1 MTISRGKELRFCHG
15 LRTSNSTFLSY
26 SILRKLQHGRVSTPP
41 ADAPE
46 SLGLIFSQ
54 NRKSAEYLLGE
65 LAAGGL
71 LIQLCL
77 CKPVAEDSMRVRKE
91 ARGAA
96 STYTLA
102 DALMSSACSREVV
115 SEKSLLRREVMQ
127 IIWRLQRAWKQLGS
141 LYQRICQSCPLEELP
156 ASSWPLLTLLS
167 RSK

>member
-1 MTISRGKELRFCHG
+1 MTISQGKELRFHHG
-15 LRTSNSTFLSY
+15 LRTGNSTFLSY

-41 ADAPE
+41 ADAQE

-77 CKPVAEDSMRVRKE
+77 CKLVAEDSMRVGKE
-91 ARGAA
+91 AGGAE

-102 DALMSSACSREVV
+102 DALMSSACWEVV
-115 SEKSLLRREVMQ
+115 SQKFLLRREVMQ
-127 IIWRLQRAWKQLGS
+127 IIWRLQREYGS
-141 LYQRICQSCPLEELP
+141 NWVPSIREFVKAAP
-156 ASSWPLLTLLS
+156 
-167 RSK
+167 